1 MKQEYSQTQ
10 FLGNI
15 SKLDNHNIFAE
26 IKDVLKLIE
35 FVIEEHEINDDVMNS
50 LDMNT
55 IEEALT
61 MIHEFEPDKPYAKGN
76 EVNPLNE
83 MMTVYTAKSVLLN
96 IKTQRITS
104 DRDFF

>member
-1 MKQEYSQTQ
+1 MKMEYSQTQ

-15 SKLDNHNIFAE
+15 SKLESHNIFTE

-35 FVIEEHEINDDVMNS
+35 FVIEEHTLNDNIIEN
-50 LDMNT
+50 LDMQT
-55 IEEALT
+55 IDDAIN
-61 MIHEFEPDKPYAKGN
+61 MIDNFEPEKPYAVNG

-83 MMTVYTAKSVLLN
+83 MMTVFQAKSVLLN
-96 IKTQRITS
+96 IKTHRITN